1 MSRTSARVVAVAAI
15 VLATA
20 GCGADTSATF
30 NADGSVVV
38 GMKFLFPKSLMQ
50 GGAGTTVSGFS
61 PSDIASANKQLQ
73 QKYPG
78 GKVTVVTEGD
88 ETGALIAIPFQNEKD
103 AFAFMTQPSKVSPSG
118 ATSGSSVGLNLGN
131 TGGMFSS
138 ATHTRSG
145 ATDTYTF
152 KTLAQQQPSP
162 ASGQDQVIT
171 QDELASIF
179 TITFAIT
186 VPHVI
191 TSAPG
196 ALFTLDRKTAIWKLH
211 WTKAETLTAITGPDA
226 SLTSSVSP
234 VAQDWRLTI
243 AIGFVAIAAGFLLG
257 MFFTWRGLFRR
268 PQPAPAPFEAP
279 FQFNPGPPPGA
290 PPPTTP

>member
-1 MSRTSARVVAVAAI
+1 MSRTSARVVALAAV
-15 VLATA
+15 VLAAA

-61 PSDIASANKQLQ
+61 PGDIADANKELQ

-78 GKVTVVTEGD
+78 GKVTVVAESD
-88 ETGALIAIPFQNEKD
+88 ETGALITIPFQKEKD

-138 ATHTRSG
+138 ATHTSSG

-162 ASGQDQVIT
+162 APGQDQVIT

-186 VPHVI
+186 
-191 TSAPG
+191 
-196 ALFTLDRKTAIWKLH
+196 
-211 WTKAETLTAITGPDA
+211 GPDA
-226 SLTSSVSP
+226 SLTASVSP

-243 AIGFVAIAAGFLLG
+243 AIGFGAIAAGFLLG
-257 MFFTWRGLFRR
+257 MFFTWRGLHRR
-268 PQPAPAPFEAP
+268 PQPAPAPVDAP

-290 PPPTTP
+290 PPPTIP